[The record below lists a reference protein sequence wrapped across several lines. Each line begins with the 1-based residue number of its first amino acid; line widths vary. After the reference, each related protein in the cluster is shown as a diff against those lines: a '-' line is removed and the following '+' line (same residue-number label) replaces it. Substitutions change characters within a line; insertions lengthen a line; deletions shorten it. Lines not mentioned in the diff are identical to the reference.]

1 MNWLARLKNIS
12 STSDSNLQKLQKGV
26 SVVFVGSSLGYSQ
39 KSLGDPAESVA
50 THAEPANDPAA
61 PSDTF
66 SARLGLF
73 TGRGLSVEDA
83 DDLAQR
89 LTQRDLEQDERQV
102 CLECRHMSGDV
113 QRSRCSQW
121 RKLWIGDA
129 SMPAD
134 LVATLQRCAG
144 FSHRLEVATCTAK
157 KTELDNHEG
166 IDHAKD

>member
-1 MNWLARLKNIS
+1 MNWLARLKNIN

-26 SVVFVGSSLGYSQ
+26 SVVFVGSSPGHSQ
-39 KSLGDPAESVA
+39 KSLDDPAELVA

-73 TGRGLSVEDA
+73 TGRGLSVKDA
-83 DDLAQR
+83 DELAKR
-89 LTQRDLEQDERQV
+89 LRRRDLEQDDRRV

-144 FSHRLEVATCTAK
+144 FSHRLEMSTCIAK
-157 KTELDNHEG
+157 EPAQHHHER
-166 IDHAKD
+166 INHAKD